1 MYKPIK
7 QLILIITL
15 ALCIFSLGCSDDKP
29 IATEKASGSGYKLVL
44 AATHSEL
51 ESGGSLILTATVFD
65 PEGKLVT
72 GDEEFV
78 YFACN
83 VADVEFDNNKSEI
96 LKGVATNLL
105 TWEDDSDG
113 ESPEPSKLAIITAS
127 YNGAMAQLD
136 ILLVSENF

>member
-1 MYKPIK
+1 MNSFKYIN
-7 QLILIITL
+7 LLIIAL
-15 ALCIFSLGCSDDKP
+15 LCIFTLGCSNDKP
-29 IATEKASGSGYKLVL
+29 MVSQQTSGNGYKIVMS
-44 AATHSEL
+44 ATNSEL

-72 GDEEFV
+72 GDEEYV

-83 VADVEFDNNKSEI
+83 VADVEFEDDKCELI
-96 LKGVATNLL
+96 KGVATNIMI
-105 TWEDDSDG
+105 WEDDSND
-113 ESPEPSKLAIITAS
+113 ESPDPSKLALITAS